1 MLNKQR
7 LSLSTKVIL
16 FLMIEVSKTLSKHP
30 KHQDLR
36 CAQGRALAHIL
47 G

>member
-7 LSLSTKVIL
+7 LNLPTKVIL
-16 FLMIEVSKTLSKHP
+16 FLMIEVSKTLSEHP
-30 KHQDLR
+30 KHRDLR

-47 G
+47 R